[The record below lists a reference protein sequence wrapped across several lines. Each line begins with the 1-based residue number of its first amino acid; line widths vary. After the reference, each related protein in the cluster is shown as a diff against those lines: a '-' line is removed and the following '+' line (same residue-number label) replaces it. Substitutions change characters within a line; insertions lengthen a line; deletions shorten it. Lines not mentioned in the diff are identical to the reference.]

1 MQWIYGWRDGW
12 NNGLVAELMDWLM
25 DGYMTWVTYYIT
37 EHDIE
42 LLTITEI
49 TWLTDIDHD
58 IVNYIHSD
66 STIY

>member
-1 MQWIYGWRDGW
+1 M
-12 NNGLVAELMDWLM
+12 AELMDWLM

-42 LLTITEI
+42 LLTITET
-49 TWLTDIDHD
+49 TWFTDIDHD